1 MKVTTITAG
10 LILALGAT
18 SVSSAATVEG
28 FAKGRVDRDYSDLPA
43 GVPVMSSFYFRFHKS
58 GGAVDHHINAISVRP
73 DPDGNIA
80 LMYQDK
86 NRDDQYFYKAS
97 HDSLPS
103 SIVIRGS
110 IADVG
115 CTGKCERT
123 LSPPGSGY
131 LFVLTGFQVNFTGGR
146 DHHVDEIAV
155 FEDDGVLTVMLNDKN
170 DDDVFAYSVD
180 YAWVSPT
187 VFLNSGASR
196 GTNNGGVAVSLPT
209 GRHVIRGFH
218 FNYLSGDH
226 HLREIGALTSG
237 SGLEVYYGDKNG
249 DDRFAWEVRWATLKP
264 RGPGTGPV
272 APIGPVAPAPSKQG
286 TLLTAPLRGGFT
298 LER

>member
-1 MKVTTITAG
+1 MKITTITAS
-10 LILALGAT
+10 LLLVLGAV
-18 SVSSAATVEG
+18 SASSAATVEG
-28 FAKGRVDRDYSDLPA
+28 FAKGRVDRDYGDLPA
-43 GVPVMSSFYFRFHKS
+43 GVPLMSSFYFRYHKS
-58 GGAVDHHINAISVRP
+58 GGAVDHHINAISVKP
-73 DPDGNIA
+73 DPENGTVA

-86 NRDDQYFYKAS
+86 NRDDTYFYKAS
-97 HDSLPS
+97 LDSIPS
-103 SIVIRGS
+103 SSVIRGS

-155 FEDDGVLTVMLNDKN
+155 FEDEGVLTVMLNDKN

-209 GRHVIRGFH
+209 GRHVVRGFH

-237 SGLEVYYGDKNG
+237 SRLDVYYGDKNG
-249 DDRFAWEVRWATLKP
+249 DDLFSWEVRWATLKP

-272 APIGPVAPAPSKQG
+272 APIGPVAPSKQG
-286 TLLTAPLRGGFT
+286 MQFTAPLQGAFT
-298 LER
+298 LAR